1 MIGYIIRLYDMTG
14 YIIGVG
20 EVRFYIQYFGQ
31 MGSLNIKAL

>member
-1 MIGYIIRLYDMTG
+1 MTG

-31 MGSLNIKAL
+31 RGVWI